1 MLKIETISRGYDL
14 ERDYLRD
21 NMDRI
26 IGVVTSLVPSVKG
39 IVHVCF
45 RCGDVRE
52 YHGQLAKQVFSYL
65 N

>member
-1 MLKIETISRGYDL
+1 MLRIETITHGYDK

-21 NMDRI
+21 NMQRI
-26 IGVVTSLVPSVKG
+26 EQCITSLVPKVKG

-45 RCGDVRE
+45 KCGDVRE

>member
-1 MLKIETISRGYDL
+1 MINIQIITSGYDT
-14 ERDYLRD
+14 EREYLKH
-21 NMDRI
+21 NMERI
-26 IGVVTSLVPSVKG
+26 IKCVTSLVPSVKG

-45 RCGDVRE
+45 RSGDVRE

>member
-1 MLKIETISRGYDL
+1 MLKIKIITSGYDK

-21 NMDRI
+21 NISRI
-26 IGVVTSLVPSVKG
+26 EKCVTSLVPSVRG
-39 IVHVCF
+39 VVHVCM